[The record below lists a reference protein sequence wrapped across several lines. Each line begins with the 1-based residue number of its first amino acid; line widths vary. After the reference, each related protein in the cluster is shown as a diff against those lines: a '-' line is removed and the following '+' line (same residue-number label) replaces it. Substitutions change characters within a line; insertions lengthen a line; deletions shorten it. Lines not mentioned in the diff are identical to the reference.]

1 LIKFKYHLYKMAI
14 KRNIKYLNKD
24 FTEFRANLIDYAR
37 TYFPTTYNDFS
48 PSSPGMM
55 FMEMAAYV
63 GDVLSFYLDNQIQ
76 ENYLQYARQNNNLF
90 ELAYMLGYK
99 PNVTQVAT
107 ADVDF
112 YQQVPSKLSSSIYV
126 PDFDYTL
133 FINENAV
140 ISSPLTGTSNFI
152 IEDPID
158 FSVSSSADPTEVSVY
173 AISAG
178 NPTFFLL
185 KKTRKAISSTINTT
199 TFSFGSPIKFS
210 TVNINADKIVGILDV
225 MDSDNNEW
233 YEVDYLAQETI
244 YDSIKNT
251 NANDPNFSSAGDTP
265 YLLKLKKVQRR
276 FATRFI
282 DSGSLQLQF
291 GAGTSSDTDETVVPN
306 PDNVGLGLPFEKQ
319 KLNTAY
325 SPSNFIFTKTYGIAP
340 SNTTLTVRYL
350 TGGGAT
356 ANTPANTLTNI
367 SGDIKFLK
375 NNLNTSTANYI
386 FSSLAVN
393 NASAADG
400 GGDGDTIEEIR
411 QNASAN
417 FSTQLRNVTS
427 DDYLVRVLSMPAK
440 YGAIA
445 KAYVET
451 TKAQNISAGET
462 NSILDLYALSYNADK
477 TLRVPSTALKQNI
490 STYLSQYRMV
500 NDVINIKDGFIINI
514 GVNFEII
521 VLPDY
526 NNNEVLVN
534 CITALKNYFAIDNW
548 QINQPILLRDLYI
561 LLDKI
566 EGVQTVNKVEIVNK
580 VGEDLGY
587 SKYAYDIK
595 AATINNVIYPS
606 LDPSIFEVK
615 YLNSDI
621 VGRCVSF

>member
-1 LIKFKYHLYKMAI
+1 MAV

-107 ADVDF
+107 ADIDF
-112 YQQVPSKLSSSIYV
+112 YQQVPSKLSSSIYI

-140 ISSPLTGTSNFI
+140 ISSPLTGASNFI

-199 TFSFGSPIKFS
+199 TFSFGSPVKFS
-210 TVNINADKIVGILDV
+210 TVNISANRIVGILDV
-225 MDSDNNEW
+225 IDSDSNEW

-251 NANDPNFSSAGDTP
+251 NPNDPNFSTAGDAP

-276 FATRFI
+276 FATRLI

-306 PDNVGLGLPFEKQ
+306 PDNVGLGLPFERQ

-340 SNTTLTVRYL
+340 SSTTLTVRYL

-356 ANTPANTLTNI
+356 ANTPANTLTKI

-375 NNLNTSTANYI
+375 NNLSPATANYI
-386 FSSLAVN
+386 FASLAVN

-451 TKAQNISAGET
+451 TKAQNISVGET

-500 NDVINIKDGFIINI
+500 NDVVNIKDGFIINI

-548 QINQPILLRDLYI
+548 QINQPILLRDLNI

-580 VGEDLGY
+580 VGENLGY
-587 SKYAYDIK
+587 SKYAYDTK
-595 AATINNVIYPS
+595 AATINNVVYPS

-615 YLNSDI
+615 YLNTDI

>member
-1 LIKFKYHLYKMAI
+1 MAV

-24 FTEFRANLIDYAR
+24 FTEFRASLIDYAR

-199 TFSFGSPIKFS
+199 TFSFGSPVKFS